1 VVFKSRPFVTGILLA
16 CIFPAVATAQQATG
30 QANPAAPLEEVVVTG
45 THFESQNATSPAPI
59 TVLSAADL
67 LRSGTT
73 KAEELLISLPQAN
86 AGLTDSGVGISQT
99 PLTGTATVDLRGVG
113 AFRTLVLMNGR
124 RINPGDAVNPS
135 ADLHTI
141 PEMLIKRVEVLT
153 GGASAVYGSDA
164 EAGVVN
170 FVMDTDYTGAKVTLQ
185 GSGFFDNNDRSSLH
199 PVMRAS
205 GIDTATGGTF
215 DGQTINMTGVYGTDF
230 SGGTGHVELYA
241 GYRHSAG
248 ILAASRD
255 FSACTVQDVNNGT
268 AYGCLLDDTTATGA
282 FVDPAGNS
290 YTLGA
295 GGNTLRP
302 YTNATD
308 GYNFTA
314 LESLQRPDTRYTGG
328 IFAHYNFS
336 DHSQLYLE
344 GQFMRDS
351 TALQY
356 EPSGTSPT
364 GAGPSAYAIPCNDP
378 LLSAAEF
385 NTLCAANG
393 LALSDVAQI
402 GIGRRNI
409 EGGPLRDSFR
419 HASYRLVLGLKGTLS
434 AKWTYDADVNY
445 GKVTALEH
453 VSNDI
458 SAARQANALNVVN
471 VGGVPTCQSVV
482 DGSDP
487 SCVPYDIWKS
497 GGVTQ
502 SALNY
507 ITEGGGN
514 SGDAEQLVISAQ
526 AVGDLT
532 SWGLKSP
539 KASDGLALALGAQ
552 YRRETIRNTPDAA
565 MAAGD
570 LVYASNVLYGTL
582 PTAGSFD
589 VAEVFAELKVP
600 LLKNMPFAETLDL
613 DIADRFA
620 HYHPQGN
627 VNAYNI
633 GIDWAPI
640 RPVRFRSSLSR
651 SIRAANGHEL
661 FLAQS
666 AGLQQITDSCS
677 GPTPTSSQTECAR
690 TGVTA
695 AQYGHIQSATRVNV
709 VTGGNPALLPEQA
722 DTLTAGVVLTHFDW
736 APSLLLSVDYW
747 RIKIN
752 KYIGSISAN
761 ESFNQCLT
769 TGNAIFC
776 GLIQRDPASGS
787 LTAGRILQTRANTG
801 SYGESGI
808 DIAARYSMPL
818 HSGGTLAFN
827 FNGSALINNPITV
840 NPAAPLEDCTGLY
853 GQTCSGDGPTSPIPR
868 WRHSL
873 RTSWTGGKLDVSLN
887 WRHIGSMN
895 FEGTSPYFNG
905 EAVYPIDQHVS
916 AYDYF
921 DLSAG
926 YSLGRLDVNMGIN
939 NLFAKKPPI
948 IGYGAN
954 PLLLNGN
961 LLAGMYDSFGRE
973 VFVEFTARL

>member
-1 VVFKSRPFVTGILLA
+1 MV
-16 CIFPAVATAQQATG
+16 CIFPAGATAQQTTA
-30 QANPAAPLEEVVVTG
+30 QANATTTLEEVVVTG
-45 THFESQNATSPAPI
+45 THFESQNANSSAPI
-59 TVLSAADL
+59 TVVSAADL
-67 LRSGTT
+67 LRSGTS
-73 KAEELLISLPQAN
+73 KAEDLLIGLPQAN

-99 PLTGTATVDLRGVG
+99 PLTGTATVDLRGIG

-141 PEMLIKRVEVLT
+141 PEILIKRVEVLT

-170 FVMDTDYTGAKVTLQ
+170 FVMDTDYTGAKMTAQ
-185 GSGFFDNNDRSSLH
+185 GSGFFDNNNRSSLH

-205 GIDTATGGTF
+205 GIEPATGAKF
-215 DGQTINMTGVYGTDF
+215 DGQTINLTGVYGTDF
-230 SGGTGHVELYA
+230 SGSAGHIEVYG

-248 ILAASRD
+248 ILATSRD
-255 FSACTVQDVNNGT
+255 FSACTVQEINNGT
-268 AYGCLLDDTTATGA
+268 AYGCLLDDTTAAGN
-282 FVDPAGNS
+282 FVDPAGNA

-302 YTNATD
+302 YSSATD

-314 LESLQRPDTRYTGG
+314 QESLQRPDTRYVGG
-328 IFAHYNFS
+328 VFAHYKFGER
-336 DHSQLYLE
+336 SQLYLE
-344 GQFMRDS
+344 GQFMHDY
-351 TALQY
+351 TTLQY

-364 GAGPSAYAIPCNDP
+364 GAGPSIYAIPCSDP
-378 LLSAAEF
+378 LLSAAEVSS
-385 NTLCAANG
+385 LCTANG
-393 LALSDVAQI
+393 LAPTDVAQI
-402 GIGRRNI
+402 GIGRRNV
-409 EGGPLRDSFR
+409 EGGPLQDSFR
-419 HASYRLVLGLKGTLS
+419 HASYRLVVGVKGDINDR
-434 AKWTYDADVNY
+434 WTYDADVNY

-458 SAARQANALNVVN
+458 STARQANALNVVT

-487 SCVPYDIWKS
+487 ACVPYDIWRTS
-497 GGVTQ
+497 GVTR

-507 ITEGGGN
+507 IAEGGGN
-514 SGDAEQLVISAQ
+514 SGVAEQLVISAQ
-526 AVGDLT
+526 AVGDL
-532 SWGLKSP
+532 SSRGLKSP
-539 KASDGLALALGAQ
+539 WASDGLGLVLGAQ

-570 LVYASNVLYGTL
+570 LMYASNVLYGTL
-582 PTAGSFD
+582 PTAGSFN
-589 VAEVFAELKVP
+589 VAEVFTELKVP
-600 LLKNMPFAETLDL
+600 LLKNAPFAETLDFDL
-613 DIADRFA
+613 ADRFA
-620 HYHPQGN
+620 HYNPQGS

-633 GIDWAPI
+633 GIEWAPI
-640 RPVRFRSSLSR
+640 RPVRFRTSLSR

-666 AGLQQITDSCS
+666 AGLQQIADSCS
-677 GPTPTSSQTECAR
+677 GPTPTSSQAECAR
-690 TGVTA
+690 SGVTA
-695 AQYGHIQSATRVNV
+695 AEYGHIQSATRVNV

-736 APSLLLSVDYW
+736 APSLILSVDYW
-747 RIKIN
+747 RIKIK

-761 ESFNQCLT
+761 ESLNQCLT
-769 TGNAIFC
+769 TGNSIFC
-776 GLIQRDPASGS
+776 NLIQRDPANGS
-787 LTAGRILQTRANTG
+787 LTSGRILQTRANTG

-808 DIAARYSMPL
+808 DIATRYSIPL
-818 HSGGTLAFN
+818 RFGGTLTFN

-840 NPAAPLEDCTGLY
+840 NPAAPLEDCAGLY

-873 RTSWTGGKLDVSLN
+873 RTSWTAGKLDVSLN
-887 WRHIGSMN
+887 WRHIGSMD

-926 YSLGRLDVNMGIN
+926 YSLGKFDVNFGVN
-939 NLFAKKPPI
+939 NMFAKAPPLV
-948 IGYGAN
+948 GYGAN

-973 VFVEFTARL
+973 LFMEVSAHL